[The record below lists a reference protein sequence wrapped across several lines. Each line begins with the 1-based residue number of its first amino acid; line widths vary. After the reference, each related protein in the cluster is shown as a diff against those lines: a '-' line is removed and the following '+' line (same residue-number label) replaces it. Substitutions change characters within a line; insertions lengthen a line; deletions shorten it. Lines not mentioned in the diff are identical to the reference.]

1 MVESC
6 LLCPHRGSC
15 ILGGQSRKVVRDFSA
30 SLKRR
35 SIHGKG
41 RAVFHQGDLFR
52 DYQLLCE
59 GSVKLVKVLRGGEQA
74 IIDVLEPFSFL
85 SLIPEQK
92 QSRHRCTAVALT
104 ETSEIASIGEAR
116 LNSLL
121 RLHPELGF
129 AMARYFS
136 ERLSAAGRLLVSM
149 RLPVWDKL
157 LSYLA
162 GRISLGKARGA
173 RHIID
178 LHLSHRDLAELIQTT
193 PESLSRAFRRLQDE
207 GILRVRK
214 GVIEIIQV
222 ELVSGYLEDNADRER
237 GDN

>member
-1 MVESC
+1 M
-6 LLCPHRGSC
+6 
-15 ILGGQSRKVVRDFSA
+15 
-30 SLKRR
+30 KRL

-59 GSVKLVKVLRGGEQA
+59 GSVKLVKVLRGGEQV
-74 IIDVLEPFSFL
+74 IIDVLEPFAFL
-85 SLIPEQK
+85 SLIPERK
-92 QSRHRCTAVALT
+92 KSTLHRCTAVTLT
-104 ETSEIASIGEAR
+104 ESSEIASLGEAR

-136 ERLSAAGRLLVSM
+136 ERLRAAGRLLVSM
-149 RLPVWDKL
+149 RLPVRDKL

-162 GRISLGKARGA
+162 GRMSLGEARGA

-178 LHLSHRDLAELIQTT
+178 LHLSHRDLADLIQTT

-207 GILRVRK
+207 GMLRVRK

-222 ELVSGYLEDNADRER
+222 EPVIGYLEDNGDRDR